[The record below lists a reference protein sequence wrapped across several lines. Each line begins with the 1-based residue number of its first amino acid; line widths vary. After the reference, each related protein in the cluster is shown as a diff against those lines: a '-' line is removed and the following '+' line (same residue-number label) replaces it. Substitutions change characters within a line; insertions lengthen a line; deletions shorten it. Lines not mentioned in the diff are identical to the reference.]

1 MKKSNIFSLIVEFV
15 ATAGISFL
23 GSLFFSFLAFALF
36 YQIEGEGGP
45 GDGIGFL
52 LILYFALP
60 AWLLFSIIGVVFS
73 NIRYKREQEITKR
86 FVISICLPIVVTTI
100 ISTVMTVAVLNH

>member
-1 MKKSNIFSLIVEFV
+1 MVELL
-15 ATAGISFL
+15 ATGGFSFL
-23 GSLFFSFLAFALF
+23 GTMLFSFLAFALF

-60 AWLLFSIIGVVFS
+60 AWLFFSIIGVVFS

-86 FVISICLPIVVTTI
+86 FVISIYLPIVVTTI